1 MLAGS
6 VAVANADCTLIAVVG
21 IVIDS
26 TSATT
31 LTRSVNCIG
40 LFKYL
45 GMGNLIYKLWRATPI
60 LNWSR
65 LLKEVLASIC

>member
-6 VAVANADCTLIAVVG
+6 VAVANADCTLIVVVG
-21 IVIDS
+21 GVIDN

-31 LTRSVNCIG
+31 LARSVNCIR

-45 GMGNLIYKLWRATPI
+45 GVGNLIYKLWRA
-60 LNWSR
+60 
-65 LLKEVLASIC
+65 